1 MSVPAERAAV
11 FLLLLVFGCSWT
23 GVLSWDNDGETAYPR
38 YMRPTASFRAKDLR
52 PQRANSS
59 EALRRHPSVASN
71 PTLSRRSRTNSLAEL
86 SAPSRHH
93 FLKVLY
99 LVTLYFKH
107 TTALTSKNLCQ
118 RAGKCAAEFPMERA
132 RVVQRQRASR
142 RRRVPSALRLR
153 RAANTQ
159 SESPCLSR
167 PRSAACS
174 NRPRWSG
181 VGAGGMDGGSGGR
194 EG

>member
-1 MSVPAERAAV
+1 MFLPVGRATV

-23 GVLSWDNDGETAYPR
+23 GVLSWDNVGETAYPR

-52 PQRANSS
+52 PQRTNSS
-59 EALRRHPSVASN
+59 EALRRHPSGASN

-93 FLKVLY
+93 FSEVVY
-99 LVTLYFKH
+99 LVTVDCRH
-107 TTALTSKNLCQ
+107 TVALTSKNLCQ
-118 RAGKCAAEFPMERA
+118 RTGKCAPEFPKERA
-132 RVVQRQRASR
+132 RVVQRRRASR
-142 RRRVPSALRLR
+142 RRRVPRAIRLR
-153 RAANTQ
+153 RAGTTQ
-159 SESPCLSR
+159 SQPPCLSR
-167 PRSAACS
+167 PRSASCG

-181 VGAGGMDGGSGGR
+181 VGAGGMEGGGGGR